1 MGVIQYLKDKI
12 TGLRYAKML
21 NSGAPI
27 FSQFGDNV
35 YASDIVQS
43 AVDCIV
49 QEMTKVNPCH
59 VLRRGY
65 DREAV
70 NDSIQHVLNNPNEL
84 MTKSDFM
91 SKIVWNLIL
100 NCNSIIYPVYEE
112 ITDSKGNKSKRY
124 IALYPLQ
131 PREVKFLEDEA
142 GTLFI
147 RMKFKNGSE
156 WDLPYEEVI
165 HIRYKFSF
173 NDFMGG
179 NAKGQPDN
187 EALLKLLQMNHSMLE
202 GTLKAM
208 KASFAT
214 TGFLK
219 SGAYMDKERVE
230 KMVEEFN
237 EQLKKDGSTIM
248 GIDAKSDYIP
258 VTKKVQIV
266 DPELI
271 KFIDTR
277 ILRNTGVSMA
287 ILSGDYTKEQYEAF
301 YQKKLEPIIIAIS
314 QAFTKCLFTDRMKQL
329 GHEILYLPRELIFL
343 NTSQVIEAIRIM
355 GDRGSIYENE
365 IRIAFGFVPDPALNG
380 VRMMSLNYV
389 NVEYAKDYQLKGIGT
404 KGEKNE

>member
-1 MGVIQYLKDKI
+1 MGVIRYLKDKFM
-12 TGLRYAKML
+12 GLRYAKML
-21 NSGAPI
+21 NSGSPI

-59 VLRRGY
+59 ILRRGY

-70 NDSIQHVLNNPNEL
+70 NDSIQQVLNNPNEL
-84 MTKSDFM
+84 MTRSDFM

-112 ITDSKGNKSKRY
+112 VTDNKGNKSKKY

-208 KASFAT
+208 KASFST

-389 NVEYAKDYQLKGIGT
+389 NVEYAKDYQLKGAGT
-404 KGEKNE
+404 KGEKK

>member
-1 MGVIQYLKDKI
+1 MGVIQYLKDKFM
-12 TGLRYAKML
+12 GLRYAKML
-21 NSGAPI
+21 NSGSPI

-59 VLRRGY
+59 ILRRGY

-70 NDSIQHVLNNPNEL
+70 NDSIQQVLNNPNEL
-84 MTKSDFM
+84 MTRSDFM

-112 ITDSKGNKSKRY
+112 VTDNKGNKSKKY

-208 KASFAT
+208 KASFST

-389 NVEYAKDYQLKGIGT
+389 NVEYAKDYQLKGAGT
-404 KGEKNE
+404 KGEKK

>member
-1 MGVIQYLKDKI
+1 MGVIQYLKDKFM
-12 TGLRYAKML
+12 GLRYAKML
-21 NSGAPI
+21 NSGSPI

-59 VLRRGY
+59 ILRRGY

-70 NDSIQHVLNNPNEL
+70 NDSIQYVLNNPNEL

-112 ITDSKGNKSKRY
+112 VTDSKGNKSKKY

-208 KASFAT
+208 KASFST

-287 ILSGDYTKEQYEAF
+287 ILSVIIQKSSMKRSTK
-301 YQKKLEPIIIAIS
+301 KSWSLSSS
-314 QAFTKCLFTDRMKQL
+314 QFHRHSQNVCLRT
-329 GHEILYLPRELIFL
+329 E
-343 NTSQVIEAIRIM
+343 
-355 GDRGSIYENE
+355 
-365 IRIAFGFVPDPALNG
+365 
-380 VRMMSLNYV
+380 
-389 NVEYAKDYQLKGIGT
+389 
-404 KGEKNE
+404 

>member
-1 MGVIQYLKDKI
+1 MGVIRYLKDKI

-59 VLRRGY
+59 ILRRGY

-70 NDSIQHVLNNPNEL
+70 NDSIQQVLNNPNEL
-84 MTKSDFM
+84 MTRSDFM

-112 ITDSKGNKSKRY
+112 VTDNKGNKSKKY

-208 KASFAT
+208 KASFST

-389 NVEYAKDYQLKGIGT
+389 NVEYAKDYQLKGAGT
-404 KGEKNE
+404 KGEKK